1 MILEILDFL
10 FAEDIPFQTKLWDS
24 LPEDF
29 PRQRLCL
36 RNRTCVICG
45 QPHADLAH
53 YTTVGMGRNRHA
65 IDERKM
71 YFMTLCRKHHQYQHQ
86 VGIQAFCQ
94 QYHIKPLK
102 LSDDDLLR
110 FKILT
115 NQELQN
121 LQENDRD

>member
-1 MILEILDFL
+1 M
-10 FAEDIPFQTKLWDS
+10 
-24 LPEDF
+24 
-29 PRQRLCL
+29 
-36 RNRTCVICG
+36 
-45 QPHADLAH
+45 
-53 YTTVGMGRNRHA
+53 MGRLSKIAGKQVTVTVDDNVNPAQVSHLSQGTVPA
-65 IDERKM
+65 VELHIIDKRKISPDQRKM

-102 LSDDDLLR
+102 LSDEDLLR

-115 NQELQN
+115 NQELQK